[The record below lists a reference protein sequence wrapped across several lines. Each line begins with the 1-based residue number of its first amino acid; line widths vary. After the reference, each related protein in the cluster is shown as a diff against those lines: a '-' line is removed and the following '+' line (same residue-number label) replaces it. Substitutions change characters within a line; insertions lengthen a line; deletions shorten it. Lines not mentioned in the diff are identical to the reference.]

1 MRIAVFPPGAE
12 WSIPL
17 LAREETARERRS
29 VNRLGERLLANPYLI
44 LALTALFWSG
54 NHVLGR
60 AIAGHIPPFGISMA
74 RWLVG
79 AIVLWPFAYKHVRRD
94 WPVIRAHLPIIAFLA
109 LSGGALF
116 GAGQYVGLQYT
127 TALNVSVMNSLGP
140 VLIAATATILFRDR
154 LAPIQM
160 AGIAVSFAGVLMIV
174 TRGDPAV
181 LAHLSFNIG
190 DLIIMGNMMVWAI
203 YCCFLRFKPRMHWLS
218 FIWTF
223 SAISGLATLPVH
235 VWEHS
240 AGFPFRADWVTA
252 LSVIYVAV
260 FPSILA
266 FLFWNRG
273 VELIGANRAGAFLHL
288 TPIYSAVLASVL
300 LGEHLQLYH
309 LIGFVLILAGV
320 RFAAKKAP

>member
-1 MRIAVFPPGAE
+1 
-12 WSIPL
+12 
-17 LAREETARERRS
+17 
-29 VNRLGERLLANPYLI
+29 VNRLGEKLLANPYLL

-60 AIAGHIPPFGISMA
+60 AIAGHVPPFGISMA

-79 AIVLWPFAYKHVRRD
+79 AIVLWPFAYRHVRRD
-94 WPVIRAHLPIIAFLA
+94 WPAIRAHRGIMLFLA
-109 LSGGALF
+109 LTGGALF

-140 VLIAATATILFRDR
+140 VLIAGAAAVLFSDR

-160 AGIAVSFAGVLMIV
+160 AGIAVSFAGVLV
-174 TRGDPAV
+174 VVSRGDADALV
-181 LAHLSFNIG
+181 HLSFNLG
-190 DLIIMGNMMVWAI
+190 DLIIMANMMLWAV
-203 YCCFLRFKPRMHWLS
+203 YCCYLRFKPRMHWLS

-223 SAISGLATLPVH
+223 SAIAGLASLPVH
-235 VWEHS
+235 VWEHVN
-240 AGFPFRADWVTA
+240 GFPFRFDLVTA
-252 LSVIYVAV
+252 ASVVYVAI

-288 TPIYSAVLASVL
+288 TPIYSAVLASLL

-309 LIGFVLILAGV
+309 LLGFALILAGV
-320 RFAAKKAP
+320 RFAAGKA

>member
-1 MRIAVFPPGAE
+1 
-12 WSIPL
+12 
-17 LAREETARERRS
+17 
-29 VNRLGERLLANPYLI
+29 VNRLGERLLANPYLL

-79 AIVLWPFAYKHVRRD
+79 AIVLWPFAYRHVRRD
-94 WPVIRAHLPIIAFLA
+94 WPVIRAHMPVIAFLA

-140 VLIAATATILFRDR
+140 VLIAGAAAILFRDR

-160 AGIAVSFAGVLMIV
+160 GGIAVSFAGVLVVV
-174 TRGDPAV
+174 TRGDPNV
-181 LAHLSFNIG
+181 LAHLGFNVG
-190 DLIIMGNMMVWAI
+190 DLIIMGNMMLWAI
-203 YCCFLRFKPRMHWLS
+203 YCCVLRFKPRMHWLS

-223 SAISGLATLPVH
+223 SAIAGLASLPVH
-235 VWEHS
+235 AWEH
-240 AGFPFRADWVTA
+240 ATGFPFRFDLVTLA
-252 LSVIYVAV
+252 SVVYVAI

-273 VELIGANRAGAFLHL
+273 VEMIGANRAGAFLHL

-309 LIGFVLILAGV
+309 LIGFALILAGV
-320 RFAAKKAP
+320 RFAAKKA

>member
-1 MRIAVFPPGAE
+1 M
-12 WSIPL
+12 
-17 LAREETARERRS
+17 
-29 VNRLGERLLANPYLI
+29 NRLGEKLLANPYLL

-60 AIAGHIPPFGISMA
+60 AIAGHVPPFGISMA

-79 AIVLWPFAYKHVRRD
+79 AIVLWPFAYRHVRRD
-94 WPVIRAHLPIIAFLA
+94 WPAIRAHRGIMLFLA
-109 LSGGALF
+109 LTGGALF

-140 VLIAATATILFRDR
+140 VLIAGAAAVLFSDR

-160 AGIAVSFAGVLMIV
+160 AGIAVSFAGVLV
-174 TRGDPAV
+174 VVSRGDADALV
-181 LAHLSFNIG
+181 HLSFNLG
-190 DLIIMGNMMVWAI
+190 DLIIMANMMLWAV
-203 YCCFLRFKPRMHWLS
+203 YCCYLRFKPRMHWLS

-223 SAISGLATLPVH
+223 SAIAGLASLPVH
-235 VWEHS
+235 VWEHVN
-240 AGFPFRADWVTA
+240 GFPFRFDLVTA
-252 LSVIYVAV
+252 ASVVYVAI

-288 TPIYSAVLASVL
+288 TPIYSAVLASLL

-309 LIGFVLILAGV
+309 LLGFALILAGV
-320 RFAAKKAP
+320 RFAAGKA